1 MAAGAFKMTCARN
14 RFNGALTI
22 LAVLIVFSVS
32 FSSDYSHLPPFG
44 RDTVLVW
51 KITNADLESSFVI
64 RIASF
69 SPDRF
74 LEWESENNQ
83 GTVFMPASDLQDAK
97 GYSNRSLFEAGVDK
111 RSKNYTTLWLSR
123 RIYTELK
130 TKGKAK
136 CRLDGV
142 GATFEYLGQE
152 SLTVD
157 VNNSAENLPVI
168 KATDGRGSEYW
179 FLDQEDNPLLVKHE
193 VRHYSQILSIISTD
207 RPNTLRWIKGRKLTN
222 PPQKQ

>member
-1 MAAGAFKMTCARN
+1 MIFSSN
-14 RFNGALTI
+14 RFHCALII
-22 LAVLIVFSVS
+22 LAVVMVFSVNVS
-32 FSSDYSHLPPFG
+32 GDDSNLPPFR

-51 KITNADLESSFVI
+51 KIMNADVESSFVV

-74 LEWESENNQ
+74 MEWESENNQ
-83 GTVFMPASDLQDAK
+83 GTVFMPSRDLQDAK
-97 GYSNRSLFEAGVDK
+97 SYTSRSLFETGVDK
-111 RSKNYTTLWLSR
+111 KSKKNTTLWLSR
-123 RIYTELK
+123 QIYRELK
-130 TKGKAK
+130 SKGKAK

-142 GATFEYLGQE
+142 GGTFEYLGQD
-152 SLTVD
+152 SLAVE
-157 VNNSAENLPVI
+157 VNKSIEELPVI

-179 FLDQEDNPLLVKHE
+179 FLDQEDNPLLAKHV
-193 VRHYSQILSIISTD
+193 VRHYSQTLSVISTD